1 MSQSS
6 TINRQLL
13 LANRPEAKLSPE
25 HFQLVE
31 TPIPSPRQGEF
42 LTRTL
47 YLSLDAANRA
57 WIQGR
62 TYRENMELDKVMRGG
77 TLSEVVES
85 KAAGFEPGDL
95 VFADTGWQD
104 YTILTPDVAK
114 KVSRIDPLSH
124 LISVYSLTG
133 LTAYF
138 GVVEVCKPKP
148 GQTFVISAAAGATA
162 QIAGQ
167 IAKLMGARVVG
178 IVGSDEKAE
187 MIKRDFGY
195 DDAVNYKSGP
205 IKQTLKAACPDGI
218 DLYFDNV
225 GGEILEAVILR
236 MNIHGRI
243 ACCGAISQYDG
254 QPPAH
259 GPRGVPGFLIT
270 KRITMQGFLVYD
282 WDQAAHE
289 KALKQLQDWVQSG
302 KIKVHED
309 IMEGL
314 ENAPQGLIGLLA
326 GNNVGKR
333 MIKVA

>member
-1 MSQSS
+1 MNP

-13 LANRPEAKLSPE
+13 LANRPEAKLTPE

-31 TPIPSPRQGEF
+31 SPIPTPRPGEF

-85 KAAGFEPGDL
+85 KAPGYAPGDL
-95 VFADTGWQD
+95 IFADTGWQD
-104 YTILTPDVAK
+104 YTILTPETGLKVA
-114 KVSRIDPLSH
+114 RTNPLSH
-124 LISVYSLTG
+124 LLSVYSPTG
-133 LTAYF
+133 TTAYF
-138 GVVEVCKPKP
+138 GVLEIAKPKK
-148 GQTFVISAAAGATA
+148 GETFVISAAAGATA

-167 IAKLMGARVVG
+167 IAKLQGARVVG

-195 DDAVNYKSGP
+195 DAAVNYKSGP
-205 IKQTLKAACPDGI
+205 IRQTLKEACPDGI
-218 DLYFDNV
+218 DVYFDNV
-225 GGEILEAVILR
+225 GGDILEAVILR
-236 MNIHGRI
+236 MNVHGRI
-243 ACCGAISQYDG
+243 ACCGAVSQYDG

-270 KRITMQGFLVYD
+270 KRISMQGFLLWD
-282 WDQAAHE
+282 WSQAE
-289 KALKQLQDWVQSG
+289 QDKAIVQLKAWVEAG

-314 ENAPQGLIGLLA
+314 ENAPQALIGLLA